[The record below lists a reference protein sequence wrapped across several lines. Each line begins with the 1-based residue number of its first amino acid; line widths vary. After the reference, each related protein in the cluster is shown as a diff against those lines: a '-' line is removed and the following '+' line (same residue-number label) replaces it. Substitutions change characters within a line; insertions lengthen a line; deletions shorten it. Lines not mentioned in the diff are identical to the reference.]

1 MVWATRK
8 SGTDTR
14 SPALGEHPATV
25 PAGASNAG
33 LDSELGAAEFD
44 ALLNAAI
51 DGIMVIDEQGL
62 IVRVNRS
69 AESMLGYSAEQ
80 LLGRSLN
87 MIMSDEDAGR
97 HDNYVGQYLRTG
109 RRRIIGIGREV
120 LARRK
125 DGSVFPVSLSVG
137 EVRLKGEIRFVGLM
151 RDLTAEKQAEEE
163 ALHHREEMMHVS
175 RLTTMGEMAAA
186 MAHEIN
192 QPLSAIA
199 TYTAACLRLI
209 ARDES
214 NITEVVSALES
225 INAQAHRAGEVI
237 RRIRS
242 FTRSRELSR
251 RPVTIT
257 SLIEEI
263 RPLAELDAKASSIR
277 LDFSLDPS
285 LPEIVADVVQIQQV
299 VLNLIRNGVDAIRES
314 PAERRKLLL
323 EATVGTDSQLRI
335 AITDQ
340 GPGIDESLRDRLF
353 TPFFTT
359 KSTGMGMGLAIS
371 RSIITAHGG
380 TLDFRN
386 NVDGGATFW
395 FTLPIHPEE

>member
-1 MVWATRK
+1 M
-8 SGTDTR
+8 
-14 SPALGEHPATV
+14 GEHPATV